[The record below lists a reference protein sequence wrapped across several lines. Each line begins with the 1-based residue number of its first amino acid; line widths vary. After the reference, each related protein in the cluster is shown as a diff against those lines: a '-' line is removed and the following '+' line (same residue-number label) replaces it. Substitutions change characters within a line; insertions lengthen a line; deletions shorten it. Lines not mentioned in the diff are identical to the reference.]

1 MRLFLRL
8 RPRTANWIEGNG
20 RNGDA
25 ECHLR
30 HRCCNLR
37 SLPVSRPAANGA
49 NITPRQ
55 QNQGAPV
62 CGCDSWDLVQLRI
75 LPRREVLRL
84 FLRLRPRAAGILDLV
99 EAVAS
104 TRPLL
109 TSSSENTFP
118 LLASDRATRMIFAK
132 SGLRLRATDSL
143 SKPLKDI
150 RAATGFSFEVMTMDS
165 ESSSAV

>member
-1 MRLFLRL
+1 MTARGEAQSFEATEDTNTASCSAGIFPSCMRF
-8 RPRTANWIEGNG
+8 N
-20 RNGDA
+20 
-25 ECHLR
+25 
-30 HRCCNLR
+30 RCWNRAGGTFCR
-37 SLPVSRPAANGA
+37 FEFPYPGV
-49 NITPRQ
+49 
-55 QNQGAPV
+55 
-62 CGCDSWDLVQLRI
+62 DSWDLVQPPI